1 MDIVRDIVSIL
12 GFALFVAFF
21 WFVLINGIKQKK
33 QYEEKATVKDAVII
47 KKSSRRQQ
55 VGARFSGKLYELEA
69 MTDEGKKYHIETFS
83 YRVRFYKEGQN
94 VKIIVPNNLKEY
106 VLSDEKVLYSN
117 DVILKIDKDTN
128 LTIILGFIVTLLF
141 TLLLGIAIIAVI
153 VEIIKYGF

>member
-1 MDIVRDIVSIL
+1 ML
-12 GFALFVAFF
+12 LFF

-106 VLSDEKVLYSN
+106 VLSDEKE
-117 DVILKIDKDTN
+117 DKPHLHAQEGLQNSMLRMGWSQDPFQRW
-128 LTIILGFIVTLLF
+128 LVQRHKRLPHLHHLQKSTLCR
-141 TLLLGIAIIAVI
+141 I
-153 VEIIKYGF
+153 